1 MKRLGGATTAIF
13 GVAALPGMPIASAA
27 ATRRA
32 SSRATSASSPSIAAG
47 VSVPVIPRSLA
58 RTKTIGF
65 VASTIE
71 ASTPARVSRARPVG
85 RRRPVRAP
93 PGSRKSSAMRAP
105 SPATPGSSKSPTTA
119 ASPSTTGTRATM
131 IFRVLVLWM
140 RTAVSPLAEGTSR
153 SSIAKGPTAEEQLP
167 QLPV

>member
-1 MKRLGGATTAIF
+1 MKRVGGATTAIL

-27 ATRRA
+27 ATRMA
-32 SSRATSASSPSIAAG
+32 SSRVTSARSESKAAG
-47 VSVPVIPRSLA
+47 VSVPVRFRSLA
-58 RTKTIGF
+58 RTNTMGF
-65 VASTIE
+65 VASTSE
-71 ASTPARVSRARPVG
+71 ASTPAMVSRARPLG

-105 SPATPGSSKSPTTA
+105 RPGTPGSSKSPTTA

-131 IFRVLVLWM
+131 IFPVLVLWM
-140 RTAVSPLAEGTSR
+140 RTAVSPLAKGTSR
-153 SSIAKGPTAEEQLP
+153 SSIANGPTAEEQLP